1 MKTEEEI
8 IQLIKN
14 EIPYVDIKEYSHNII
29 SLELRMYS
37 EIKGDEETYKLIKE
51 LGLDKLGW

>member
-1 MKTEEEI
+1 MRTEEEI
-8 IQLIKN
+8 IQSIKN

-51 LGLDKLGW
+51 LGLDELGW

>member
-1 MKTEEEI
+1 MRTEEEI
-8 IQLIKN
+8 IQSIKN

>member
-1 MKTEEEI
+1 MRTEEEI
-8 IQLIKN
+8 IQSIKN

-37 EIKGDEETYKLIKE
+37 EIKGDEETYKLIKQ
-51 LGLDKLGW
+51 LGLDELGW

>member
-1 MKTEEEI
+1 MRTEEEI
-8 IQLIKN
+8 IQSIKN

-37 EIKGDEETYKLIKE
+37 EIKGDEETYKLIRE

>member
-8 IQLIKN
+8 IQNIRK

-29 SLELRMYS
+29 SLELRIYS

-51 LGLDKLGW
+51 LGLDELGW

>member
-1 MKTEEEI
+1 MRTEEEI
-8 IQLIKN
+8 IQSIKN

-37 EIKGDEETYKLIKE
+37 EIKGVDETYELIKE